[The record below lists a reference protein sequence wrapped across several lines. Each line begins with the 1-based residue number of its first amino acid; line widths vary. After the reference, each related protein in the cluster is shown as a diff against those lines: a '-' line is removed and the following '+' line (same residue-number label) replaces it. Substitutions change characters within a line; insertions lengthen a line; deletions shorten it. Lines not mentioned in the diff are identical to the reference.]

1 MPGFPKI
8 LFPIDFSE
16 PCTLTAGYV
25 AGVAQKFNSH
35 ITLLHAFDV
44 YDPFGYGA
52 TSATVSYAVEVPGL
66 WAQRESSM
74 EMFGKDVFRDLP
86 VERVIQDGGAAET
99 IARYAKD
106 NGIDLI
112 IMPTHG
118 YGGFRLLLLGS
129 VTAKVLHLAH
139 CPVLTTSHSE
149 TMTKRC
155 AECISQMVCGVDLS
169 SDSVRLIRTAHEL
182 AQSYHASL
190 RLVHAVSPNGL
201 GSDQVIEEAP
211 FQRFLVETAT
221 EKLAAVQQGLQLRL
235 ETSVRRGHVPD
246 VIRDA
251 VVEDNAGLAIIGR
264 GHANKLMGTLRTNLS
279 AIVRESPCPV
289 LSV

>member
-35 ITLLHAFDV
+35 VTLLHAFDV

-66 WAQRESSM
+66 WAQRETSM
-74 EMFGKDVFRDLP
+74 EMFGRDVFRDLP
-86 VERVIQDGGAAET
+86 VERVIQDGGAGET
-99 IARYAKD
+99 IARYAREH
-106 NGIDLI
+106 GINLI

-118 YGGFRLLLLGS
+118 YGGFRRLLLGS
-129 VTAKVLHLAH
+129 VTAKVLHLAR

-149 TMTKRC
+149 TMSKRC
-155 AECISQMVCGVDLS
+155 AECISHMVCGVDLGP
-169 SDSVRLIRTAHEL
+169 DSGHLIRTAHEL

-190 RLVHAVSPNGL
+190 RLVHAVSPDGM
-201 GSDQVIEEAP
+201 GSEGVLEEAP

-221 EKLAAVQQGLQLRL
+221 DKLAAMQRSLQLQL
-235 ETSVRRGHVPD
+235 ETCIRRGHVAD
-246 VIRDA
+246 VIREA
-251 VVEDNAGLAIIGR
+251 VVEDKAGLAIIGR
-264 GHANKLMGTLRTNLS
+264 GHANKLLGTLRTNLP

-289 LSV
+289 LSF